1 MNFKKYIL
9 GLLAILFLSVPSFAE
24 KQVFLGEGKVLVN
37 GVGNNLD
44 ELLATVKNSC
54 NADELA
60 ELAQDVTSFNLA
72 KTQPQQFIN
81 GKNFERGIG
90 NLIDNGDQA
99 FLNQV
104 VNHANVNLAQY
115 TPIKQLQINLPNGGY
130 MIADNAWV
138 KQINVG
144 GQVQFEVILNEC
156 KLSSAAPW
164 TTRQTELLNSLNGG
178 NITFT
183 SRSVKAEIA
192 NVIPQNSTIKIK
204 TVVKTEGTGSG
215 HTVTKVY

>member
-1 MNFKKYIL
+1 M
-9 GLLAILFLSVPSFAE
+9 
-24 KQVFLGEGKVLVN
+24 
-37 GVGNNLD
+37 
-44 ELLATVKNSC
+44 
-54 NADELA
+54 
-60 ELAQDVTSFNLA
+60 
-72 KTQPQQFIN
+72 
-81 GKNFERGIG
+81 
-90 NLIDNGDQA
+90 
-99 FLNQV
+99 
-104 VNHANVNLAQY
+104 NLAQY

-183 SRSVKAEIA
+183 SRSAIKRITD
-192 NVIPQNSTIKIK
+192 VIPKNSTIKIK
-204 TVVKTEGTGSG
+204 TVVKTEGLGTG
-215 HTVTKVY
+215 HIVTKVF